1 MKAAVLRQVNEPL
14 TIEEIEVA
22 KPAAREVLIRT
33 VAAGVCHSDLHFVT
47 GAYPHP
53 LPVVLGHE
61 SAGVVE
67 AVGSAVAYVKPGDH
81 VVTILS
87 PFCGHCE
94 YCLSGD
100 MAICHTVNR
109 NETRRG
115 PDEASRLTQK
125 GAPMRQLVNLGSYA
139 EYMLV
144 HENALA
150 KIRPDMPL
158 DRAALIGCAV
168 ITGVGSVFRTAS
180 VEPGSTVAVIG
191 CGGVGLSCI
200 NGAALAGACRIIA
213 IDREAEKLDLARKFG
228 ATDTINAATDDAVK
242 AVRDLTGGG
251 VHYAF
256 EAIGLKATAE
266 QAFKMLR
273 PGGTATVIG
282 MIPVGVNIEIHGVE
296 LLQEKK
302 LQGSLMGSNR
312 FRIDFPRLVDFYMQG
327 RLKLDALISDRIA
340 LKDINGALA
349 NLKSGKGSVARQVIM
364 FG

>member
-1 MKAAVLRQVNEPL
+1 MKAAILRQVNAPL
-14 TIEEIEVA
+14 SIENVELAAPGPHEV
-22 KPAAREVLIRT
+22 VIRT

-53 LPVVLGHE
+53 LPVVMGHE
-61 SAGVVE
+61 AAGVVE
-67 AVGSAVAYVKPGDH
+67 AVGPGVTYVKPGDH
-81 VVTILS
+81 VITILS

-94 YCLSGD
+94 YCLSGH
-100 MAICHTVNR
+100 MAVCHTVNR
-109 NETRRG
+109 EETRRAKNE
-115 PDEASRLTQK
+115 PSRLTQD
-125 GAPMRQLVNLGSYA
+125 GAAMRQLFNLGSYA

-150 KIRPDMPL
+150 KIHPDMPL

-168 ITGVGSVFRTAS
+168 ITGVGSVFHTAK

-191 CGGVGLSCI
+191 CGGVGLACI
-200 NGAALAGACRIIA
+200 NGAAIAGASRIIA
-213 IDREAEKLDLARKFG
+213 IDREPEKLEMARKFG
-228 ATDTINAATDDAVK
+228 ATDTIIGSDDTVK
-242 AVRDLTGGG
+242 AVRETTGGG
-251 VHYAF
+251 VHYSF

-327 RLKLDALISDRIA
+327 RLKLDALISDRIR
-340 LKDINGALA
+340 LDGVNGALD

-364 FG
+364 FQ